1 MIVRTLA
8 AVALVASALSPP
20 AAPGISPGRLAAATV
35 SPQALADARHQIDRL
50 AEAANAEVS
59 VVWRPLDA
67 RPGEELLIGPTV
79 RYHAAS
85 TMKVPVMIELYRQA
99 HDGLL
104 TLDDEVLVTN
114 TFHSIVDGSPYE
126 LSASEDSDGETY
138 KAIGKPLSLRTL
150 CETMITASGN
160 LAANVLVERLGAKN
174 IQATVDRLGAGG
186 MQVLRGVE
194 DLKAFD
200 KQINN
205 TTDAAGLATLFERLA
220 RGEAVSRDAS
230 AEMIGILKRQKHNEG
245 IPAGLPAGIEV
256 AHKTGEI
263 TKIHHDAGVV
273 YAKRPY
279 VLVVLTRG
287 IDDQAAS
294 GKLIAEVSRVLY
306 SLTDFTPASRA
317 GQDPPASRAEPA
329 ATPPR
334 ARLSQRHPTPAP
346 S

>member
-1 MIVRTLA
+1 MPRLLIFLLVAGMATTSSRA
-8 AVALVASALSPP
+8 QSGSSAGVALVSARIEIEHL
-20 AAPGISPGRLAAATV
+20 AATV
-35 SPQALADARHQIDRL
+35 R
-50 AEAANAEVS
+50 AEVS

-67 RPGEELLIGPTV
+67 RPGEELLVGPTV

-85 TMKVPVMIELYRQA
+85 TMKVPVMIELYQQA
-99 HDGLL
+99 HDGRLK
-104 TLDDEVLVTN
+104 LDDEVVVTN

-138 KAIGKPLSLRTL
+138 KAIGKPLSLRAL

-200 KQINN
+200 KGMNN
-205 TTDAAGLATLFERLA
+205 TTDAAGLATLFEKLA
-220 RGEAVSRDAS
+220 RGEAVSREAS
-230 AEMIGILKRQKHNEG
+230 AEMIAILKRQRHNEG
-245 IPAGLPAGIEV
+245 IPSGLPAGIDV

-263 TKIHHDAGVV
+263 TRIHHDAGIV
-273 YAKRPY
+273 YTKRPY
-279 VLVVLTRG
+279 VLVVLVRG

-294 GKLIAEVSRVLY
+294 GRLIAEISRTIYSVL
-306 SLTDFTPASRA
+306 P
-317 GQDPPASRAEPA
+317 Q
-329 ATPPR
+329 
-334 ARLSQRHPTPAP
+334 
-346 S
+346 

>member
-1 MIVRTLA
+1 MIRVTALLTFLLA
-8 AVALVASALSPP
+8 IGSTAEQQPVPRAALD
-20 AAPGISPGRLAAATV
+20 AARSEIA
-35 SPQALADARHQIDRL
+35 RL

-85 TMKVPVMIELYRQA
+85 TMKVPVMIELFAQA
-99 HDGLL
+99 QAKRL

-114 TFHSIVDGSPYE
+114 SFHSIVDGSPYE

-138 KAIGKPLSLRTL
+138 KAIGKTLSLRAL

-174 IQATVDRLGAGG
+174 IQATTDKLGASG

-194 DLKAFD
+194 DQKAFD
-200 KQINN
+200 KGLNN
-205 TTDAAGLATLFERLA
+205 TTDAAGLATLFEKLA
-220 RGEAVSRDAS
+220 RGQAVSREAS
-230 AEMIGILKRQKHNEG
+230 AEMIAILKRQKHNEG
-245 IPAGLPAGIEV
+245 IPSGVPAGTEV

-263 TKIHHDAGVV
+263 TRIHHDAGVV

-287 IDDQAAS
+287 VEDQAAS
-294 GKLIAEVSRVLY
+294 GRLIA
-306 SLTDFTPASRA
+306 DISRA
-317 GQDPPASRAEPA
+317 IYAQLGK
-329 ATPPR
+329 
-334 ARLSQRHPTPAP
+334 
-346 S
+346 